1 MRPRV
6 VNHEHLKQ
14 MIRVNCV
21 APQTQFAGDG
31 RRYGLIRREAMAER
45 GRAVGS
51 MPLFVT
57 A

>member
-31 RRYGLIRREAMAER
+31 RRQAMAER

-51 MPLFVT
+51 MPLFYHGMML
-57 A
+57 